1 MTPILY
7 HVPRTIS
14 SPIYQALIE
23 LGVADTLVKIVTL
36 SFADL
41 KTTEHLSRN
50 PMGTAPTLTDPHE
63 GIVMWESGAVLTYLL
78 ECHDKDFR
86 LHPQPGSSSLADRAK
101 FLQLQQYILA
111 TVYPFMASLFLHTLR
126 PKADQDDAYVELS
139 KAKWKSLLAPTLAT
153 FLGTST
159 YFMGENLSAIDLLV
173 AKPLSNAHSLGI
185 LEEFPP
191 LFALFEKITARPSF
205 ALAYSQPVPDVNA
218 SNKEGRSFVLAPA
231 AESVQKH

>member
-50 PMGTAPTLTDPHE
+50 PMGTSPALTDSQA
-63 GIVMWESGAVLTYLL
+63 GIAIWESGAVLSYLL
-78 ECHDKDFR
+78 ECYDKDFR
-86 LHPQPGSSSLADRAK
+86 LSPQPGVASLADRAK
-101 FLQLQQYILA
+101 FLHLQQYILA
-111 TVYPFMASLFLHTLR
+111 TVYPFVASLFIHTLK
-126 PKADQDDAYVELS
+126 PKQDQDDAYVELS
-139 KAKWKSLLAPTLAT
+139 KAKWKSLLAPTLT
-153 FLGTST
+153 SFLGDST

-185 LEEFPP
+185 LEEFPA
-191 LFALFEKITARPSF
+191 LFALFEKVSSRPSF
-205 ALAYSQPVPDVNA
+205 AMAYQQPPPGDSTSN
-218 SNKEGRSFVLAPA
+218 NKEGRSLVLAPA
-231 AESVQKH
+231 LESVSK